1 MDLTVLQSKNQMITE
16 SNVQEE
22 SETEGD
28 LGVLCLTEKSLMP
41 LRGVTHESRR
51 KSVKNIRL

>member
-1 MDLTVLQSKNQMITE
+1 MITE

-41 LRGVTHESRR
+41 LRGVTHESKR
-51 KSVKNIRL
+51 KSVKNIRLWM